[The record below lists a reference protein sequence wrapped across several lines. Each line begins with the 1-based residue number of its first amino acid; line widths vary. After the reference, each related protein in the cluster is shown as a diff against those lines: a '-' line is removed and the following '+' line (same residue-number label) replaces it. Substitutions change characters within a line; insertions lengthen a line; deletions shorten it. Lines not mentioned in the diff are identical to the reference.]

1 MVDNRLAVS
10 VVLPVYNGARYIER
24 SVGSILRQTHANFEL
39 VVVDDGSTDMTSHI
53 LKSKFG
59 SDKRLKIITQENLG
73 IVSALNA
80 GVTSAVG
87 EFVARMDADDVSVG
101 NRLHLQLEHMM
112 RNTRCVAVGGQ
123 ALQID
128 KDGDAI
134 APIVVELENIDIVK
148 EIYGGRGSALIH
160 SLAMFRRAAL
170 LDIGIYKPGSEGA
183 EDVDLYLR
191 LAEIGLLENLPS
203 LLQMVRRH
211 RESVTSLGEIKDQ
224 NERKKKII
232 DTARARNGLAAPP
245 VTFKPMSYAKNI
257 DELEISWASQAY
269 QSGYYSTGNKYLRSI
284 LKRNPRSPMKA
295 LACTFSMAKYFFRGF
310 FLNSRYRRTKTY
322 VL

>member
-224 NERKKKII
+224 NERKRK
-232 DTARARNGLAAPP
+232 
-245 VTFKPMSYAKNI
+245 S
-257 DELEISWASQAY
+257 
-269 QSGYYSTGNKYLRSI
+269 
-284 LKRNPRSPMKA
+284 
-295 LACTFSMAKYFFRGF
+295 
-310 FLNSRYRRTKTY
+310 
-322 VL
+322 